1 MDMENKEEKK
11 TGGFKKG
18 FLAGFLAAA
27 ILLAG
32 AFGVRYVIGLSG
44 GDYTGGLV
52 SEEDV
57 QDKLDK
63 INAVISKYYLY
74 EDEIDTEDLVEG
86 IYAGYTASLGD
97 PYTVYYD
104 EESTREFMKSI
115 SGEFG
120 GIGATVSKKADEDEI
135 LISEVYE
142 ESPAE
147 QAGLKAGDVLIQ
159 ADGHAVSGQD
169 LDTVVSWISGEPGTD
184 VELRIS
190 RAGEEMDVTVT
201 RDVIETKTVEYEMKE
216 DGIGYIRVEEFDKV
230 TYDQFK
236 AALDDLEGQGMN
248 SLIIDLRG
256 NPGGQLTTVTDMLKL
271 FLPEGVIVSTKDKYG
286 NTDEITCDG
295 DHEFKKPLAVLV
307 DGRSAS
313 ASEIFSA
320 AIQDYGVGTIVG
332 TQTYGKGV
340 VQQTIDLG
348 DGTCMKIT
356 ISEYYTPSG
365 RSINGTGVTPD
376 VEVEYEYDEDEP
388 EKDNQLEKAI
398 DTVNG

>member
-11 TGGFKKG
+11 TGGFRKG

-32 AFGVRYVIGLSG
+32 AFGIRCVIGLTG

-97 PYTVYYD
+97 PYTAYYD
-104 EESTREFMKSI
+104 EEATREFMKSI

-376 VEVEYEYDEDEP
+376 VEVEYEYDENDP
-388 EKDNQLEKAI
+388 EKDDQLEKAI
-398 DTVNG
+398 EVVNQ

>member
-216 DGIGYIRVEEFDKV
+216 DSIGYIRVEEFDKV

-340 VQQTIDLG
+340 VQQTLDLG

-376 VEVEYEYDEDEP
+376 VEVEYEYDENDP
-388 EKDNQLEKAI
+388 EKDDQLEKVI
-398 DTVNG
+398 EVVNQ

>member
-147 QAGLKAGDVLIQ
+147 QAGLKEGDVLLQ

-169 LDTVVSWISGEPGTD
+169 LETVVSWISGEPGTD
-184 VELRIS
+184 VELRIL
-190 RAGEEMDVTVT
+190 RDGEELDVTVT
-201 RDVIETKTVEYEMKE
+201 RDVIETKTVEYEMKKE
-216 DGIGYIRVEEFDKV
+216 GIGYSRVEEFDKV

-320 AIQDYGVGTIVG
+320 AIQDYDVGTIVG

-388 EKDNQLEKAI
+388 ERDNQLEKAI

>member
-1 MDMENKEEKK
+1 MDRENKEEKK
-11 TGGFKKG
+11 NGGFRKG
-18 FLAGFLAAA
+18 FLAGLLTAA

-32 AFGVRYVIGLSG
+32 VFGIRYVLGLAG

-52 SEEDV
+52 SEKDV

-63 INAVISKYYLY
+63 INSVISQYYLY
-74 EDEIDTEDLVEG
+74 EDEIDTEALVEG

-97 PYTVYYD
+97 PYTTYYD
-104 EESTREFMKSI
+104 EEATREFMKSI

-120 GIGATVSKKADEDEI
+120 GIGATVLKKADEDEI
-135 LISEVYE
+135 MISEVYE

-147 QAGLKAGDVLIQ
+147 RAGLKAGDVLIQ

-184 VELRIS
+184 VELRIL
-190 RAGEEMDVTVT
+190 RDGEEMDVTVT
-201 RDVIETKTVEYEMKE
+201 RDIIETQTVEYEMKE

-295 DHEFKKPLAVLV
+295 DHEFKKSLAVLV

-320 AIQDYGVGTIVG
+320 AIQDYDVGTIVG

-348 DGTCMKIT
+348 DGTCMKVT

-388 EKDNQLEKAI
+388 ERDNQLEKAVEV
-398 DTVNG
+398 VNQ

>member
-11 TGGFKKG
+11 TGGFRKG

-32 AFGVRYVIGLSG
+32 VFGVRYVIGLSG

-97 PYTVYYD
+97 PYTAYYD

-216 DGIGYIRVEEFDKV
+216 DGIGYIRVEEFD
-230 TYDQFK
+230 
-236 AALDDLEGQGMN
+236 
-248 SLIIDLRG
+248 
-256 NPGGQLTTVTDMLKL
+256 
-271 FLPEGVIVSTKDKYG
+271 STKSHMTSLKR
-286 NTDEITCDG
+286 
-295 DHEFKKPLAVLV
+295 LW
-307 DGRSAS
+307 
-313 ASEIFSA
+313 
-320 AIQDYGVGTIVG
+320 TIW
-332 TQTYGKGV
+332 K
-340 VQQTIDLG
+340 
-348 DGTCMKIT
+348 
-356 ISEYYTPSG
+356 S
-365 RSINGTGVTPD
+365 R
-376 VEVEYEYDEDEP
+376 
-388 EKDNQLEKAI
+388 A
-398 DTVNG
+398 

>member
-1 MDMENKEEKK
+1 M
-11 TGGFKKG
+11 KG
-18 FLAGFLAAA
+18 FLAGLLTAAV
-27 ILLAG
+27 LLAG
-32 AFGVRYVIGLSG
+32 AFGIRYVLELTG

-97 PYTVYYD
+97 PYTAYYD

-147 QAGLKAGDVLIQ
+147 QAGLKEGDVLLQ

-184 VELRIS
+184 VELRVS

-216 DGIGYIRVEEFDKV
+216 NGIGYIRVEEFDKV

-236 AALDDLEGQGMN
+236 AALDNLEGHGMA

-313 ASEIFSA
+313 ASEIFSV

-348 DGTCMKIT
+348 DGTCMKVT

-388 EKDNQLEKAI
+388 ERDNQLEKAI

>member
-11 TGGFKKG
+11 TGGFRKG
-18 FLAGFLAAA
+18 FLVGFLAAA

-32 AFGVRYVIGLSG
+32 TFGIRYVIGLTG

-97 PYTVYYD
+97 PYTAYYD
-104 EESTREFMKSI
+104 EEATREFMKSI

-147 QAGLKAGDVLIQ
+147 QAGLKEGDVLLQ

-169 LDTVVSWISGEPGTD
+169 LETVVSWISGEPGTD

-190 RAGEEMDVTVT
+190 RDGEEMDVTVT

-216 DGIGYIRVEEFDKV
+216 DSIGYIRVEEFDKV

-236 AALDDLEGQGMN
+236 MALDDLEGQGMN

-295 DHEFKKPLAVLV
+295 DYEFKKALAVLV

-376 VEVEYEYDEDEP
+376 VEVEYEYDENDP
-388 EKDNQLEKAI
+388 EKDDQLEKAI
-398 DTVNG
+398 EVVNQ

>member
-1 MDMENKEEKK
+1 MDRENKEEKK
-11 TGGFKKG
+11 NGGFRKG
-18 FLAGFLAAA
+18 FLAGLLTAA

-32 AFGVRYVIGLSG
+32 VFGVRYMLGLAG

-52 SEEDV
+52 SEKDV

-63 INAVISKYYLY
+63 INSVISQYYLY
-74 EDEIDTEDLVEG
+74 EDEIDAEALVEG

-97 PYTVYYD
+97 PYTTYYD
-104 EESTREFMKSI
+104 EEATREFMKSI

-142 ESPAE
+142 GSPAE
-147 QAGLKAGDVLIQ
+147 RAGLKEGDVLLK
-159 ADGHAVSGQD
+159 ADGHQVSGRD

-184 VELRIS
+184 VELRIL
-190 RAGEEMDVTVT
+190 RDGEEMDVTVT
-201 RDVIETKTVEYEMKE
+201 RDIIETQTVEYEMKE

-236 AALDDLEGQGMN
+236 AALDDLEGQGMD

-307 DGRSAS
+307 DGNSAS

-348 DGTCMKIT
+348 DGTCMKVT

-388 EKDNQLEKAI
+388 ERDNQLEKAVEV
-398 DTVNG
+398 VNQ

>member
-1 MDMENKEEKK
+1 MDRENKEEKK
-11 TGGFKKG
+11 NGGFRKG
-18 FLAGFLAAA
+18 FLAGLLTAA

-32 AFGVRYVIGLSG
+32 VFGVRYMLGLAG

-52 SEEDV
+52 SEKDV

-63 INAVISKYYLY
+63 INSVISQYYLY
-74 EDEIDTEDLVEG
+74 EDEIDTEALVEG

-97 PYTVYYD
+97 PYTTYYD
-104 EESTREFMKSI
+104 EEATREFMKSI

-120 GIGATVSKKADEDEI
+120 GIGATVLKKADEDEI
-135 LISEVYE
+135 MISEVYE

-147 QAGLKAGDVLIQ
+147 RAGLKAGDVLIQ

-184 VELRIS
+184 VELRIL
-190 RAGEEMDVTVT
+190 RDGEEMDVTVT
-201 RDVIETKTVEYEMKE
+201 RDIIETQTVEYEMKE

-236 AALDDLEGQGMN
+236 AALDDLEGQGMD

-307 DGRSAS
+307 DGNSAS

-348 DGTCMKIT
+348 DGTCMKVT

-388 EKDNQLEKAI
+388 ERDNQLEKAVEV
-398 DTVNG
+398 VNQ

>member
-1 MDMENKEEKK
+1 M
-11 TGGFKKG
+11 KG
-18 FLAGFLAAA
+18 FLAGLLTAAV
-27 ILLAG
+27 LLAG
-32 AFGVRYVIGLSG
+32 AFGIRYVLELTG

-86 IYAGYTASLGD
+86 IYAGYAASLGD
-97 PYTVYYD
+97 PYTAYYD

-147 QAGLKAGDVLIQ
+147 QAGLKEGDVLLQ

-184 VELRIS
+184 VELRVS

-216 DGIGYIRVEEFDKV
+216 NGIGYIRVEEFDKV

-236 AALDDLEGQGMN
+236 AALDNLEGQGMA

-348 DGTCMKIT
+348 DGTCMKVT

-376 VEVEYEYDEDEP
+376 VEVEYEYDEEDP
-388 EKDNQLEKAI
+388 ERDNQLEKAI

>member
-1 MDMENKEEKK
+1 MEQRIQIRI
-11 TGGFKKG
+11 GRFMKG
-18 FLAGFLAAA
+18 FLAGLLTAAV
-27 ILLAG
+27 LLAG
-32 AFGVRYVIGLSG
+32 AFGIRYVLELTG

-86 IYAGYTASLGD
+86 IYAGYAASLGD
-97 PYTVYYD
+97 PYTAYYD
-104 EESTREFMKSI
+104 EETTREFMKSI

-142 ESPAE
+142 DSPAE
-147 QAGLKAGDVLIQ
+147 QAGLKEGDVLLQ
-159 ADGHAVSGQD
+159 ADGHTVSGQD

-184 VELRIS
+184 VELHILRD
-190 RAGEEMDVTVT
+190 GEEMDVTVT

-216 DGIGYIRVEEFDKV
+216 NGIGYIRVEEFDKV

-348 DGTCMKIT
+348 DGTCMKVT

-388 EKDNQLEKAI
+388 ERDNQLEKAI

>member
-74 EDEIDTEDLVEG
+74 EYEIDTEDLVEG

-307 DGRSAS
+307 DGHSAS

-320 AIQDYGVGTIVG
+320 AIQDYDVGTIVG

-365 RSINGTGVTPD
+365 RSINGIGVTPD

>member
-1 MDMENKEEKK
+1 MEHE
-11 TGGFKKG
+11 TQVRSGRFMKG
-18 FLAGFLAAA
+18 FLTGLLTAA

-32 AFGVRYVIGLSG
+32 AFGIRYVLELTG

-63 INAVISKYYLY
+63 INDVISKYYLY
-74 EDEIDTEDLVEG
+74 EDEIDTEELVEG

-97 PYTVYYD
+97 PYTAYYD
-104 EESTREFMKSI
+104 EEATREFMKSI

-135 LISEVYE
+135 LISEIYE

-147 QAGLKAGDVLIQ
+147 QAGLKEGDVLLQ

-169 LDTVVSWISGEPGTD
+169 LETVVSWISGEPGTD
-184 VELRIS
+184 VELRIL
-190 RAGEEMDVTVT
+190 RNGEELDVTVT

-307 DGRSAS
+307 DGHSAS

-320 AIQDYGVGTIVG
+320 AIQDYDVGTIVG

>member
-11 TGGFKKG
+11 TGGFRKG

-32 AFGVRYVIGLSG
+32 TFGIRYVIGLTG

-97 PYTVYYD
+97 PYTAYYD
-104 EESTREFMKSI
+104 EEATREFMKSI

-147 QAGLKAGDVLIQ
+147 QAGLKEGDVLLQ

-216 DGIGYIRVEEFDKV
+216 DSIGYIRVEEFDKV

-236 AALDDLEGQGMN
+236 MALDDLEGQGMN

-295 DHEFKKPLAVLV
+295 DHEFKKPLTVLV

-376 VEVEYEYDEDEP
+376 VEVEYEYDENDP
-388 EKDNQLEKAI
+388 EKDDQLEKAI
-398 DTVNG
+398 EVVNQ

>member
-1 MDMENKEEKK
+1 MEQK
-11 TGGFKKG
+11 TQVRSGRFMKG
-18 FLAGFLAAA
+18 FLAGILTAA

-32 AFGVRYVIGLSG
+32 AFGIKYLLELMG

-63 INAVISKYYLY
+63 INAVIEQYYLY

-86 IYAGYTASLGD
+86 IYSGYTASLGD
-97 PYTVYYD
+97 PYTTYYD
-104 EESTREFMKSI
+104 EEATREFMESV

-120 GIGATVSKKADEDEI
+120 GIGAGISKQADEDEI
-135 LISEVYE
+135 VISEVYE
-142 ESPAE
+142 GSPAE
-147 QAGLKAGDVLIQ
+147 QAGLKTGDILLQ
-159 ADGHAVSGQD
+159 ADGHVVSGQE
-169 LDTVVSWISGEPGTD
+169 LETIVSWISGEAGTE
-184 VELRIS
+184 VELRIL
-190 RAGEEMDVTVT
+190 RNGEEKEVTVI
-201 RDVIETKTVEYEMKE
+201 RDVIELQTVEHEMKE
-216 DGIGYIRVEEFDKV
+216 GDIGYIRVEEFDEV

-236 AALDDLEGQGMN
+236 EALDDLEEQGMN

-295 DHEFKKPLAVLV
+295 EHEFNKPLAVLV
-307 DGRSAS
+307 DGHSAS

-320 AIQDYGVGTIVG
+320 AIQDYGTGVIVG

-340 VQQTIDLG
+340 VQQTVDLG

-356 ISEYYTPSG
+356 VSEYYTPSG
-365 RSINGTGVTPD
+365 KSINGTGVTPD
-376 VEVEYEYDEDEP
+376 VEVEYEYDENNP
-388 EKDNQLEKAI
+388 EQDNQLEKALEI
-398 DTVNG
+398 IHG

>member
-1 MDMENKEEKK
+1 MP
-11 TGGFKKG
+11 
-18 FLAGFLAAA
+18 
-27 ILLAG
+27 
-32 AFGVRYVIGLSG
+32 
-44 GDYTGGLV
+44 
-52 SEEDV
+52 
-57 QDKLDK
+57 
-63 INAVISKYYLY
+63 
-74 EDEIDTEDLVEG
+74 
-86 IYAGYTASLGD
+86 
-97 PYTVYYD
+97 PY
-104 EESTREFMKSI
+104 R
-115 SGEFG
+115 
-120 GIGATVSKKADEDEI
+120 KKADEDEI
-135 LISEVYE
+135 LISEIYE

-147 QAGLKAGDVLIQ
+147 QAGLKEGDVLLQ

-184 VELRIS
+184 VELRIL
-190 RAGEEMDVTVT
+190 RNGEELDVTVT

-307 DGRSAS
+307 DGHSAS

-320 AIQDYGVGTIVG
+320 AIQDYDVGIHRRNPDLWERRG
-332 TQTYGKGV
+332 TADDRPGRRHMHEDH
-340 VQQTIDLG
+340 DLR
-348 DGTCMKIT
+348 ILHPFR
-356 ISEYYTPSG
+356 SEHQRNRCDAGCGG
-365 RSINGTGVTPD
+365 RG
-376 VEVEYEYDEDEP
+376 
-388 EKDNQLEKAI
+388 
-398 DTVNG
+398 

>member
-1 MDMENKEEKK
+1 MDMENKGEKK
-11 TGGFKKG
+11 IGRFRKG

-52 SEEDV
+52 SEDDV

-97 PYTVYYD
+97 PYTAYYD

-147 QAGLKAGDVLIQ
+147 QAGLKAGDVILQ

-190 RAGEEMDVTVT
+190 RDGEEMDVTVT

-307 DGRSAS
+307 DGHSAS

-320 AIQDYGVGTIVG
+320 AIQDYDVGTIVG

>member
-1 MDMENKEEKK
+1 MDRENKEEKK
-11 TGGFKKG
+11 NGGFRKG
-18 FLAGFLAAA
+18 FLAGLLTAA

-32 AFGVRYVIGLSG
+32 VFGVRYMLGLAG

-52 SEEDV
+52 SEKDV

-63 INAVISKYYLY
+63 INSVISQYYLY
-74 EDEIDTEDLVEG
+74 EDEIDTEALVEG

-97 PYTVYYD
+97 PYTTYYD
-104 EESTREFMKSI
+104 EEATREFMKSI

-142 ESPAE
+142 GSPAE
-147 QAGLKAGDVLIQ
+147 RAGLKEGDVLLK
-159 ADGHAVSGQD
+159 ADGHQVSGRD

-184 VELRIS
+184 VELRIL
-190 RAGEEMDVTVT
+190 RDGEEMDVTVT
-201 RDVIETKTVEYEMKE
+201 RDIIETQTVEYEMKE

-236 AALDDLEGQGMN
+236 AALDDLEGQGMD

-307 DGRSAS
+307 DGNSAS

-348 DGTCMKIT
+348 DGTCMKVT

-388 EKDNQLEKAI
+388 ERDNQLEKAVEV
-398 DTVNG
+398 VNQ

>member
-1 MDMENKEEKK
+1 MEQR
-11 TGGFKKG
+11 TQIRIGRFMKG
-18 FLAGFLAAA
+18 FLAGLLTAVV
-27 ILLAG
+27 LLAG
-32 AFGVRYVIGLSG
+32 AFGIRYVLELTG

-97 PYTVYYD
+97 PYTAYYD

-147 QAGLKAGDVLIQ
+147 QAGLKEGDVLLQ

-190 RAGEEMDVTVT
+190 RAGEEMDVMVT
-201 RDVIETKTVEYEMKE
+201 RDIIETQTVEYEMKE
-216 DGIGYIRVEEFDKV
+216 NGIGYIRVEEFDKV

-236 AALDDLEGQGMN
+236 EALDDLEGQGMN

-348 DGTCMKIT
+348 DGTCMKVT

-376 VEVEYEYDEDEP
+376 VEVEYEYDEEDP
-388 EKDNQLEKAI
+388 ERDNQLEKAI

>member
-11 TGGFKKG
+11 TGGFRKG

-32 AFGVRYVIGLSG
+32 AFGIRCVIGLTG

-97 PYTVYYD
+97 PYTAYYD
-104 EESTREFMKSI
+104 EEATREFMKSI

-147 QAGLKAGDVLIQ
+147 QAGLKEGDVLLQ

-216 DGIGYIRVEEFDKV
+216 DSIGYIRVEEFDKV

-236 AALDDLEGQGMN
+236 MALDDLEGQGMN
-248 SLIIDLRG
+248 SLVIDLRG

-376 VEVEYEYDEDEP
+376 VEVEYEYDENDP
-388 EKDNQLEKAI
+388 EKDDQLEKAI
-398 DTVNG
+398 EVVNQ

>member
-1 MDMENKEEKK
+1 
-11 TGGFKKG
+11 
-18 FLAGFLAAA
+18 
-27 ILLAG
+27 
-32 AFGVRYVIGLSG
+32 
-44 GDYTGGLV
+44 
-52 SEEDV
+52 
-57 QDKLDK
+57 
-63 INAVISKYYLY
+63 
-74 EDEIDTEDLVEG
+74 
-86 IYAGYTASLGD
+86 
-97 PYTVYYD
+97 
-104 EESTREFMKSI
+104 MKSI

-147 QAGLKAGDVLIQ
+147 QAGLKEGDVLLQ

-184 VELRIS
+184 VELRVS

-201 RDVIETKTVEYEMKE
+201 RDVIEMKTVEYEMKE
-216 DGIGYIRVEEFDKV
+216 NGIGYIRVEEFDKV

-236 AALDDLEGQGMN
+236 AALDNLEGHGMA

-332 TQTYGKGV
+332 TQTYGKWNMSMMRMSRRG
-340 VQQTIDLG
+340 
-348 DGTCMKIT
+348 T
-356 ISEYYTPSG
+356 ISW
-365 RSINGTGVTPD
+365 RRRLI
-376 VEVEYEYDEDEP
+376 
-388 EKDNQLEKAI
+388 Q
-398 DTVNG
+398 

>member
-1 MDMENKEEKK
+1 MRSVQNSASTE
-11 TGGFKKG
+11 
-18 FLAGFLAAA
+18 AGILHPSF
-27 ILLAG
+27 LLAEGFFDG
-32 AFGVRYVIGLSG
+32 AHQ
-44 GDYTGGLV
+44 
-52 SEEDV
+52 E
-57 QDKLDK
+57 
-63 INAVISKYYLY
+63 
-74 EDEIDTEDLVEG
+74 
-86 IYAGYTASLGD
+86 
-97 PYTVYYD
+97 
-104 EESTREFMKSI
+104 
-115 SGEFG
+115 
-120 GIGATVSKKADEDEI
+120 AD
-135 LISEVYE
+135 S
-142 ESPAE
+142 
-147 QAGLKAGDVLIQ
+147 
-159 ADGHAVSGQD
+159 
-169 LDTVVSWISGEPGTD
+169 
-184 VELRIS
+184 
-190 RAGEEMDVTVT
+190 
-201 RDVIETKTVEYEMKE
+201 
-216 DGIGYIRVEEFDKV
+216 
-230 TYDQFK
+230 
-236 AALDDLEGQGMN
+236 
-248 SLIIDLRG
+248 
-256 NPGGQLTTVTDMLKL
+256 
-271 FLPEGVIVSTKDKYG
+271 LPEGVIVSTKDKYG

>member
-1 MDMENKEEKK
+1 MDMENKGEKK
-11 TGGFKKG
+11 IGGFRKG

-52 SEEDV
+52 SEDDV

-97 PYTVYYD
+97 PYTAYYD

-135 LISEVYE
+135 LISEIYE

-147 QAGLKAGDVLIQ
+147 QAGLKEGDVLLQ

-169 LDTVVSWISGEPGTD
+169 LETVVSWISGEPGTD
-184 VELRIS
+184 VELRIL
-190 RAGEEMDVTVT
+190 RDGEELDVTVT

>member
-11 TGGFKKG
+11 NGGFRKG
-18 FLAGFLAAA
+18 FLAGLLTAA

-32 AFGVRYVIGLSG
+32 VFGIRYVLGLAG

-52 SEEDV
+52 SEKDV

-63 INAVISKYYLY
+63 INSVISQYYLY
-74 EDEIDTEDLVEG
+74 EDEIDAEALVEG

-97 PYTVYYD
+97 PYTAYYD
-104 EESTREFMKSI
+104 EEATREFMKSI
-115 SGEFG
+115 NGEFG

-142 ESPAE
+142 GSPAE
-147 QAGLKAGDVLIQ
+147 RAGLKEGDVLLK
-159 ADGHAVSGQD
+159 ADGHQVSGRD

-184 VELRIS
+184 VELRIL
-190 RAGEEMDVTVT
+190 RDGEEMDVTVT
-201 RDVIETKTVEYEMKE
+201 RDIIETQTVEYEMKE

-236 AALDDLEGQGMN
+236 AALDDLEGQGMD

-307 DGRSAS
+307 DGNSAS

-348 DGTCMKIT
+348 DGTCMKVT

-388 EKDNQLEKAI
+388 ERDNQLEKAVEV
-398 DTVNG
+398 VNQ

>member
-11 TGGFKKG
+11 NGGFRKG
-18 FLAGFLAAA
+18 FLAGLLTAA

-32 AFGVRYVIGLSG
+32 VFGIRYVLGLAG

-52 SEEDV
+52 SEKDV

-63 INAVISKYYLY
+63 INSVISQYYLY
-74 EDEIDTEDLVEG
+74 EDEIDAEALVEG

-97 PYTVYYD
+97 PYTTYYD
-104 EESTREFMKSI
+104 EEATREFMKSI
-115 SGEFG
+115 NGEFG
-120 GIGATVSKKADEDEI
+120 GIGATITKKADEDEI

-142 ESPAE
+142 GSPAE
-147 QAGLKAGDVLIQ
+147 RAGLKEGDVLLK
-159 ADGHAVSGQD
+159 ANGHQVSGRD

-184 VELRIS
+184 VELRIL
-190 RAGEEMDVTVT
+190 RDGEEMDVTVT
-201 RDVIETKTVEYEMKE
+201 RDIIETQTVEYEMKE

-236 AALDDLEGQGMN
+236 AALDDLEGQGMD

-307 DGRSAS
+307 DGNSAS

-348 DGTCMKIT
+348 DGTCMKVT

-388 EKDNQLEKAI
+388 ERDNQLEKAVEV
-398 DTVNG
+398 VNQ

>member
-1 MDMENKEEKK
+1 MEHK
-11 TGGFKKG
+11 TQVRSGRFMKG
-18 FLAGFLAAA
+18 FLTGLLTAA

-32 AFGVRYVIGLSG
+32 AFGIRYVLELTG

-63 INAVISKYYLY
+63 INDVISKYYLY
-74 EDEIDTEDLVEG
+74 EDEIDTEELVEG

-97 PYTVYYD
+97 PYTTYYD
-104 EESTREFMKSI
+104 EEATREFMKSI

-135 LISEVYE
+135 LISEIYE

-147 QAGLKAGDVLIQ
+147 QAGLKEGDVLLQ

-184 VELRIS
+184 VELRIL
-190 RAGEEMDVTVT
+190 RNGEELDVTVT

-307 DGRSAS
+307 DGHSAS

-376 VEVEYEYDEDEP
+376 VEVEYEYDEENP

>member
-1 MDMENKEEKK
+1 MDRENKEEKK
-11 TGGFKKG
+11 NGGFRKG
-18 FLAGFLAAA
+18 FLAGLLTAA

-32 AFGVRYVIGLSG
+32 VFGVRYMLGLAG

-52 SEEDV
+52 SEKDV

-63 INAVISKYYLY
+63 INSVISQYYLY
-74 EDEIDTEDLVEG
+74 EDEIDTEALVEG

-97 PYTVYYD
+97 PYTTYYD
-104 EESTREFMKSI
+104 EEATREFMKSI

-120 GIGATVSKKADEDEI
+120 GIGATVLKKADEDEI
-135 LISEVYE
+135 MISEVYE

-147 QAGLKAGDVLIQ
+147 RAGLKAGDVLIQ

-184 VELRIS
+184 VELRIL
-190 RAGEEMDVTVT
+190 RDGEEMDVTVT
-201 RDVIETKTVEYEMKE
+201 RDIIETQTVEYEMKE

-236 AALDDLEGQGMN
+236 AALDDLEGQGMD

-271 FLPEGVIVSTKDKYG
+271 FLPEGMIVSTKDKYG

-307 DGRSAS
+307 DGNSAS

-348 DGTCMKIT
+348 DGTCMKVT

-388 EKDNQLEKAI
+388 ERDNQLEKAVEV
-398 DTVNG
+398 VNQ

>member
-1 MDMENKEEKK
+1 MDRENKEEKK
-11 TGGFKKG
+11 NGGFRKG
-18 FLAGFLAAA
+18 FLAGLLTAA

-32 AFGVRYVIGLSG
+32 VFGVRYMLGLAG

-52 SEEDV
+52 SEKDV

-63 INAVISKYYLY
+63 INSVISQYYLY
-74 EDEIDTEDLVEG
+74 EDEIDTEALVEG

-97 PYTVYYD
+97 PYTTYYD
-104 EESTREFMKSI
+104 EEATREFMKSI

-120 GIGATVSKKADEDEI
+120 GIGATVLKKADEDETM
-135 LISEVYE
+135 ISEVYE

-147 QAGLKAGDVLIQ
+147 RAGLKAGDVLIQ

-184 VELRIS
+184 VELRIL
-190 RAGEEMDVTVT
+190 RDGEEMDVTVT
-201 RDVIETKTVEYEMKE
+201 RDIIETQTVEYEMKE

-236 AALDDLEGQGMN
+236 AALDDLEGQGMD

-307 DGRSAS
+307 DGNSAS

-348 DGTCMKIT
+348 DGTCMKVT

-388 EKDNQLEKAI
+388 ERDNQLEKAVEV
-398 DTVNG
+398 VNQ

>member
-11 TGGFKKG
+11 NGGFRKG
-18 FLAGFLAAA
+18 FLAGLLTAA

-32 AFGVRYVIGLSG
+32 VFGIRYVLGLAG

-52 SEEDV
+52 SEKDV

-63 INAVISKYYLY
+63 INSVISQYYLY
-74 EDEIDTEDLVEG
+74 EDEIDAEALVEG

-97 PYTVYYD
+97 PYTTYYD
-104 EESTREFMKSI
+104 EEATREFMKSI
-115 SGEFG
+115 NGEFG

-142 ESPAE
+142 GSPAE
-147 QAGLKAGDVLIQ
+147 QAGLKEGDVLLQ
-159 ADGHAVSGQD
+159 ADGHQVSGRD

-184 VELRIS
+184 VELRIL
-190 RAGEEMDVTVT
+190 RDGEEMDVTVT
-201 RDVIETKTVEYEMKE
+201 RDIIETQTVEYEMKE

-236 AALDDLEGQGMN
+236 AALDDLEGQGMD

-307 DGRSAS
+307 DGNSAS
-313 ASEIFSA
+313 ASKYSA
-320 AIQDYGVGTIVG
+320 RAIQDYGVGTIVG

-340 VQQTIDLG
+340 VQQTIDLE
-348 DGTCMKIT
+348 T
-356 ISEYYTPSG
+356 
-365 RSINGTGVTPD
+365 
-376 VEVEYEYDEDEP
+376 
-388 EKDNQLEKAI
+388 AHA
-398 DTVNG
+398 

>member
-1 MDMENKEEKK
+1 M
-11 TGGFKKG
+11 KG
-18 FLAGFLAAA
+18 FLAGLLTAAV
-27 ILLAG
+27 LLAG
-32 AFGVRYVIGLSG
+32 AFGIRYVLELTG

-86 IYAGYTASLGD
+86 IYAGYAASLGD
-97 PYTVYYD
+97 PYTAYYD
-104 EESTREFMKSI
+104 EEATREFMKSI

-135 LISEVYE
+135 LISEIYE

-147 QAGLKAGDVLIQ
+147 QAGLKEGDVLLQ

-169 LDTVVSWISGEPGTD
+169 LETVVSWISGEPGTD
-184 VELRIS
+184 VELRIL
-190 RAGEEMDVTVT
+190 RDGEELDVTVT
-201 RDVIETKTVEYEMKE
+201 RDVIETKTVEYKMKE
-216 DGIGYIRVEEFDKV
+216 EGIGYIRVEEFDKV

-295 DHEFKKPLAVLV
+295 DHEFKKPLVVLV

-348 DGTCMKIT
+348 DGTCMKVT

-376 VEVEYEYDEDEP
+376 VEVEYEYDEEDP
-388 EKDNQLEKAI
+388 ERDNQLEKAI

>member
-1 MDMENKEEKK
+1 MDRENKEEKK
-11 TGGFKKG
+11 NGGFRKG
-18 FLAGFLAAA
+18 FLAGLLTAA

-32 AFGVRYVIGLSG
+32 VFGVRYMLGLAG

-52 SEEDV
+52 SEKDV

-63 INAVISKYYLY
+63 INSVISQYYLY
-74 EDEIDTEDLVEG
+74 EDEIDTEALVEG

-97 PYTVYYD
+97 PYTTYYD
-104 EESTREFMKSI
+104 EEATREFMKSI

-120 GIGATVSKKADEDEI
+120 GIGATVLKKADEDEI
-135 LISEVYE
+135 MISEVYE

-147 QAGLKAGDVLIQ
+147 RAGLKAGDVLIQ
-159 ADGHAVSGQD
+159 ADGHAVSGRD

-184 VELRIS
+184 VELRIL
-190 RAGEEMDVTVT
+190 RDGEEMDVTVT
-201 RDVIETKTVEYEMKE
+201 RDIIETQTVEYEMKE

-236 AALDDLEGQGMN
+236 AALDDLEGQGMD

-307 DGRSAS
+307 DGNSAS

-348 DGTCMKIT
+348 DGTCMKVT

-388 EKDNQLEKAI
+388 ERDNQLEKAVEV
-398 DTVNG
+398 VNQ

>member
-1 MDMENKEEKK
+1 MEHE
-11 TGGFKKG
+11 TQVRSGRFMKG
-18 FLAGFLAAA
+18 FLTGLLTAA

-32 AFGVRYVIGLSG
+32 AFGIRYVLELTG

-63 INAVISKYYLY
+63 INDVISKYYLY
-74 EDEIDTEDLVEG
+74 EDEIDAEELVEG

-97 PYTVYYD
+97 PYTAYYD
-104 EESTREFMKSI
+104 EEATREFMKSI

-135 LISEVYE
+135 LISEIYE

-147 QAGLKAGDVLIQ
+147 QAGLKEGDVLLQ

-169 LDTVVSWISGEPGTD
+169 LETVVSWISGEPGTD
-184 VELRIS
+184 VELRIL
-190 RAGEEMDVTVT
+190 RDGEELDVTVT
-201 RDVIETKTVEYEMKE
+201 RDVIETKTVEYEMKKE
-216 DGIGYIRVEEFDKV
+216 GIGYIRVEEFDKV

-376 VEVEYEYDEDEP
+376 VEVEYEYDENDP
-388 EKDNQLEKAI
+388 EKDDQLEKAI
-398 DTVNG
+398 EVVNQ

>member
-1 MDMENKEEKK
+1 M
-11 TGGFKKG
+11 KG
-18 FLAGFLAAA
+18 FLAGLLTAAV
-27 ILLAG
+27 LLAG
-32 AFGVRYVIGLSG
+32 AFGIRYVLELTG

-97 PYTVYYD
+97 PYTAYYD

-147 QAGLKAGDVLIQ
+147 QAGLKEGDVLLQ

-184 VELRIS
+184 VELRVS

-216 DGIGYIRVEEFDKV
+216 NGIGYIRVEEFDKV

-236 AALDDLEGQGMN
+236 AALDNLEGHGMA

-348 DGTCMKIT
+348 DGTCMKVT

-388 EKDNQLEKAI
+388 ERDNQLEKAI

>member
-1 MDMENKEEKK
+1 M
-11 TGGFKKG
+11 KG
-18 FLAGFLAAA
+18 FLAGLLTAAV
-27 ILLAG
+27 LLAG
-32 AFGVRYVIGLSG
+32 AFGIRYVLELTG

-97 PYTVYYD
+97 PYTAYYD

-147 QAGLKAGDVLIQ
+147 QAGLKEGDVLLQ

-184 VELRIS
+184 VELRVS

-216 DGIGYIRVEEFDKV
+216 NGIGYIRVEEFDKV

-236 AALDDLEGQGMN
+236 AALDNLEGQGMA

-348 DGTCMKIT
+348 DGTCMKVT

-376 VEVEYEYDEDEP
+376 VEVEYEYDEEDP
-388 EKDNQLEKAI
+388 ERDNQLEKAI